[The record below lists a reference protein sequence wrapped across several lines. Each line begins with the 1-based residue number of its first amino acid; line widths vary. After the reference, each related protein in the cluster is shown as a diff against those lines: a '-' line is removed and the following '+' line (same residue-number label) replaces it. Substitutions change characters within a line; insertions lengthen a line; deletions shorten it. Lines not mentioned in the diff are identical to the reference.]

1 MDRFYSG
8 PSIKSYKKLSD
19 WFDFKKD
26 NMILVNSGKI
36 DIGQHI
42 SSSIALIC
50 SKITGVHYNQIEI
63 VRLNT
68 SFTPNEGKT
77 ASSLS
82 IPHSGSAIKAASFT
96 LRINFLKYV
105 VEKLHITKDEMN
117 FENGIV
123 THKSSNKSFSYWD
136 FSRTKEF
143 LNIEI
148 PENFDEKVLKEFKY
162 QNRQKIEVKTINE
175 IVTGK
180 YKYVH
185 DLTFPNM
192 LHARIVRPPNYYN
205 KFIDIDQKVLK
216 TLKKMNIKLFIK
228 GSFVAILSTEEFLVV
243 KYLTIVKNSIHWQNI
258 KDLTE
263 GNGNIYN
270 LLLNNQRDKLNVRSG
285 GEAFKEDIPKLKD
298 IKEKGS
304 KTLNSIY
311 KKSYLMHAPLAPSAA
326 CAIFK
331 NKKFE
336 IYSHSQALH
345 DLKGTLVKAF
355 NMKEEDITLIFAP
368 GSGCYGHNGAD
379 DAAFEVS
386 LLSKEFPN
394 QHILLKWTREDE
406 HTWEPYGSA
415 SINILNGTIDKTG
428 KILYWSHEVF
438 SDTYMTRPSEKEL
451 NNFASY
457 KLINNNFNKNK
468 STPKTAAH
476 MGIHRNLDPLYDFKE
491 KRLVKN
497 LVHDLPLRTSALR
510 TLGAFANVSAS
521 EAFLNELALSI
532 NIDSFDIRIKNL
544 NDKRAIDVLTD
555 LRSQM
560 SREEIGINNARG
572 IAFSRYKNS
581 AAYCAVGVELFI
593 NDELDIILKNA
604 WISVDAGEIAYE
616 DGIIAQVEGGFIQA
630 ASWCLYEEVKFDN
643 KEIISKDWDN
653 YKIIEFNN
661 IPIIKTSVLD
671 RPSYQYLGVGEVVA
685 GPTGGAISNAIHD
698 ALGERVRSM
707 PFTKE
712 SIKREL
718 LQ

>member
-19 WFDFKKD
+19 WFDFKKN

-96 LRINFLKYV
+96 LRKNFLKYV
-105 VEKLHITKDEMN
+105 VEKLHITQDEMN

-162 QNRQKIEVKTINE
+162 ENRQKIEVKTINE

-185 DLTFPNM
+185 DITFPNM

-228 GSFVAILSTEEFLVV
+228 GSFIAILSSEEFLVV

-258 KDLTE
+258 KDLTD

-345 DLKGTLVKAF
+345 DLKGTLVKVF

-415 SINILNGTIDKTG
+415 AINILNGTIDKSG

-457 KLINNNFNKNK
+457 KLMNNNFNKNI

-643 KEIISKDWDN
+643 KEINSKDWDN

-671 RPSYQYLGVGEVVA
+671 RPGYQYLGVGEVVA

>member
-228 GSFVAILSTEEFLVV
+228 GSFVAILSSEEFLVV

>member
-105 VEKLHITKDEMN
+105 VEKLHITQDEMN

-162 QNRQKIEVKTINE
+162 ENRQKIEVKTINE

-228 GSFVAILSTEEFLVV
+228 GSFVAILSSEEFLVV

-258 KDLTE
+258 KDLTD

-298 IKEKGS
+298 IKQKGS

-355 NMKEEDITLIFAP
+355 NMKEQDITLIFTP

-415 SINILNGTIDKTG
+415 AINILNGTIDKSG

-457 KLINNNFNKNK
+457 KLMNNNFNKNI

-521 EAFLNELALSI
+521 EGFLNELALSM

-671 RPSYQYLGVGEVVA
+671 RPGYQYLGVGEVVA

>member
-96 LRINFLKYV
+96 LRKNFLKYV

-185 DLTFPNM
+185 DITFPNM

-258 KDLTE
+258 KDLTD

-355 NMKEEDITLIFAP
+355 NMKEEDITLIFTP

-415 SINILNGTIDKTG
+415 AINILNGTIDKSG

-457 KLINNNFNKNK
+457 KLMNNNFNKNK

-521 EAFLNELALSI
+521 EAFLNELAHSM
-532 NIDSFDIRIKNL
+532 NIDFFDIRIKNL

-643 KEIISKDWDN
+643 KEINSKDWDN

>member
-355 NMKEEDITLIFAP
+355 NMKEEDITLIFTP

-521 EAFLNELALSI
+521 EAFLNELAHSM
-532 NIDSFDIRIKNL
+532 NIDFFDIRIKNL

>member
-96 LRINFLKYV
+96 LRKNFLKYV
-105 VEKLHITKDEMN
+105 VEKLHITQDEMN

-228 GSFVAILSTEEFLVV
+228 GSFVAILSSEEFLVV

-258 KDLTE
+258 KDLTD

-336 IYSHSQALH
+336 IY
-345 DLKGTLVKAF
+345 D
-355 NMKEEDITLIFAP
+355 
-368 GSGCYGHNGAD
+368 
-379 DAAFEVS
+379 
-386 LLSKEFPN
+386 
-394 QHILLKWTREDE
+394 
-406 HTWEPYGSA
+406 
-415 SINILNGTIDKTG
+415 
-428 KILYWSHEVF
+428 
-438 SDTYMTRPSEKEL
+438 
-451 NNFASY
+451 
-457 KLINNNFNKNK
+457 
-468 STPKTAAH
+468 
-476 MGIHRNLDPLYDFKE
+476 
-491 KRLVKN
+491 
-497 LVHDLPLRTSALR
+497 
-510 TLGAFANVSAS
+510 
-521 EAFLNELALSI
+521 
-532 NIDSFDIRIKNL
+532 
-544 NDKRAIDVLTD
+544 
-555 LRSQM
+555 
-560 SREEIGINNARG
+560 
-572 IAFSRYKNS
+572 
-581 AAYCAVGVELFI
+581 
-593 NDELDIILKNA
+593 
-604 WISVDAGEIAYE
+604 
-616 DGIIAQVEGGFIQA
+616 
-630 ASWCLYEEVKFDN
+630 
-643 KEIISKDWDN
+643 
-653 YKIIEFNN
+653 
-661 IPIIKTSVLD
+661 
-671 RPSYQYLGVGEVVA
+671 
-685 GPTGGAISNAIHD
+685 
-698 ALGERVRSM
+698 
-707 PFTKE
+707 
-712 SIKREL
+712 
-718 LQ
+718 